1 MAAAARMRG
10 LGAALAAGAV
20 LVLCLLPAPAASH
33 EDLHHG
39 HGHSHEDLYHG
50 HSHKDLHHGHGH
62 SHEDLYHGHGHS
74 HEDLYHGHGHSHE
87 DLHHGHGHSHEDLYH
102 GHSHEDLHHGH
113 GHSHEDLYHGHS
125 HEDAHPGPRRPSH
138 ERFSP
143 DPSKP
148 PPRTDTVT
156 LWMHTMA
163 ATLVISAAPYLVL
176 FLIPVESNAP
186 RHQALLKLLLSFAAG
201 GLLGDAFLHLIPH
214 ALAPHAH
221 HGEGGHAH
229 VEAGGHGHSHH
240 GQEHARM
247 LTVGL
252 WVLAGIVAFLVVE
265 TFVRHAKGGH
275 GHGHGHGVK
284 VKSSSSEGEEEPG
297 AAGRRERT
305 ATKGHRGKSRPA
317 GKVAEESA
325 MEVSG
330 YLNLAA
336 DLAHNFTDGL
346 AIGASF
352 LAGPGLGA
360 VTAVTVLLHELP
372 HEVGD
377 FAILVQ
383 SGCSKRKCHQGA
395 PSLPGGCPGGVP
407 PSPTPSRSP
416 GHASAAADGAG
427 SGGRGRLL
435 AVGGGGGRG
444 GHAGGPALHR
454 RRLHL
459 RGHRLCHPR
468 AAAGRGAPPVPPPG
482 PGATGRRRHDGGH
495 RSLRVGGDP
504 GGCPILGV
512 CPFGEGEPCLPRT
525 PPPPPALWTK
535 AGESRGSPIWGGGG
549 LPVMGG
555 IPAMGGSL

>member
-1 MAAAARMRG
+1 MAAAARTRG
-10 LGAALAAGAV
+10 LSVALTAGAV
-20 LVLCLLPAPAASH
+20 LALCLLPVPTASH

-39 HGHSHEDLYHG
+39 HSHEG
-50 HSHKDLHHGHGH
+50 M
-62 SHEDLYHGHGHS
+62 
-74 HEDLYHGHGHSHE
+74 YHGHGHSHE
-87 DLHHGHGHSHEDLYH
+87 DLHHGHSHSHEGMYHGHH

-113 GHSHEDLYHGHS
+113 SHEGVYHGHHGHSHEDLHHGHSHEGMYHGHHGHSREDLHHGHSHEGMYHGHHGHS
-125 HEDAHPGPRRPSH
+125 HEDPHHGHSHSHEDARRPSH
-138 ERFSP
+138 ERLPP
-143 DPSKP
+143 DPTKPP

-221 HGEGGHAH
+221 DGGHAH
-229 VEAGGHGHSHH
+229 AEPGGHGHSHH

-247 LTVGL
+247 LTVGM

-284 VKSSSSEGEEEPG
+284 AKSSSSEGEEEPG

-317 GKVAEESA
+317 GKAAEESA
-325 MEVSG
+325 MAVSG

-336 DLAHNFTDGL
+336 DVAHNFTDGL

-352 LAGPGLGA
+352 LAGPGLGT

-383 SGCSKRKCHQGA
+383 SGCSKRKAMRLQLVTALGA
-395 PSLPGGCPGGVP
+395 VAGAACSLL
-407 PSPTPSRSP
+407 
-416 GHASAAADGAG
+416 AEGAG
-427 SGGRGRLL
+427 EAATLGVLPFTAGGFIYVGTVSVIPELLRDAGPLQSFLQVLGLL
-435 AVGGGGGRG
+435 A
-444 GHAGGPALHR
+444 
-454 RRLHL
+454 
-459 RGHRLCHPR
+459 
-468 AAAGRGAPPVPPPG
+468 
-482 PGATGRRRHDGGH
+482 
-495 RSLRVGGDP
+495 
-504 GGCPILGV
+504 GV
-512 CPFGEGEPCLPRT
+512 
-525 PPPPPALWTK
+525 
-535 AGESRGSPIWGGGG
+535 
-549 LPVMGG
+549 
-555 IPAMGGSL
+555 AMMVVIAHYE